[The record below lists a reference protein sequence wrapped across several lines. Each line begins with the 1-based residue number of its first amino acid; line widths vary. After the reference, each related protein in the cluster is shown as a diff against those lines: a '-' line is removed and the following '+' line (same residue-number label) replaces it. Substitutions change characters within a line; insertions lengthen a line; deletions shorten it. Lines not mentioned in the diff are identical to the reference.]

1 MKGLRRFLLSKFYA
15 TGAVLFTTLAH
26 AQEATEVTPSQMIF
40 SSEMGTAKKLL
51 DLLMEFCVKYS
62 FQALGGI
69 IVLVLGLL
77 LAKIVVKFLQ
87 KFLIKHNVD
96 VTVSKFICGIV
107 KMIVILLAALV
118 ALGKFGITMAPFI
131 AGLSVIGFGTSF
143 ALQGPLSNYAAGIT
157 LIFTKPFKVGDIIE
171 VTDVMGEVQDM
182 TLARTEL
189 KTVDGTKIIIP
200 NKHIL
205 GEVIHNYSDNKKLDI
220 TIGISYDSS
229 VEKAIAVFTDI
240 VSKDKR
246 VAQSPKA
253 KIGISEFADSSIN
266 IYARLWCKQSD
277 FWDVKFDIHKKLND
291 QLKSA
296 GVTIPFPQRDVHI
309 YEEK

>member
-1 MKGLRRFLLSKFYA
+1 MKGLKRFLLAKFYV
-15 TGAVLFTTLAH
+15 TGTILFTTLAH
-26 AQEATEVTPSQMIF
+26 AEEAADTAQQGMLFSTEI
-40 SSEMGTAKKLL
+40 GTAKKLL

-77 LAKIVVKFLQ
+77 LAKVVVKFLQ
-87 KFLIKHNVD
+87 KFLTKHNVD

-107 KMIVILLAALV
+107 KMIVIALAALV

-189 KTVDGTKIIIP
+189 KTVDGTKIVIP

-246 VAQSPKA
+246 VAQSPKP

-277 FWDVKFDIHKKLND
+277 FWDVKFDIHKQLND